1 MTSIRTATS
10 IDITTQIRVKQ
21 ANKTFFEKI
30 PEGTWKEDF
39 LGEEQPIL
47 GNIHHLR
54 DFYYFFACEK
64 GVLYPPPPIG
74 KMLKLM
80 CIFTGNT
87 APTVNK
93 YGVAVKYKYN

>member
-39 LGEEQPIL
+39 LGEE
-47 GNIHHLR
+47 
-54 DFYYFFACEK
+54 
-64 GVLYPPPPIG
+64 
-74 KMLKLM
+74 
-80 CIFTGNT
+80 
-87 APTVNK
+87 
-93 YGVAVKYKYN
+93 